1 MNRRHFLTGCA
12 ALGVGVGA
20 SIYGKV
26 FYRAGT
32 FSDAGE
38 QAKSTFMVSQL
49 NPNGCLIKKLASM
62 L

>member
-38 QAKSTFMVSQL
+38 
-49 NPNGCLIKKLASM
+49 
-62 L
+62 